1 MNKLSILSKDA
12 QQYADLVGA
21 AGLDELAISAVAGVV
36 GEAADSLA
44 HSNIILGDP
53 PLVAAALPL
62 AASLR
67 WAQSTWAG
75 IDSLCVE
82 GMRRDYTLTAARGV
96 FGPQVSEY
104 VMTYLFALERR
115 LFEMR
120 DNQRAQRWRPLLYR
134 PAGDICMGIMG
145 LGTIGRHLARIAG
158 AFGLRLKGLNR
169 SGRSVPEV
177 NDVYTADKLADF
189 LGGLDYVVVTLPAT
203 AQTRHL
209 VNAQV
214 FRLMRPSAVL
224 INVGRGQVLDQRDLV
239 TALQRGD
246 IGGAVLDVFEEEP
259 LPADSPLWR
268 APNTWIT
275 PHTAGVSFP
284 ADVARIFAENY
295 RRFCR
300 GEDLNYRVDFK
311 LGY

>member
-1 MNKLSILSKDA
+1 MNQLSILSKDA

-21 AGLDELAISAVAGVV
+21 AGLDELAIGAAAAAV

-44 HSNIILGDP
+44 DSNIILGDP

-67 WAQSTWAG
+67 WVQSTWAG
-75 IDSLCVE
+75 IDSLCAE
-82 GMRRDYTLTAARGV
+82 GMRRDYALTAARGV

-120 DNQRAQRWRPLLYR
+120 DNQRAQRWRQLPYR
-134 PAGDICMGIMG
+134 PAADICMGIMG
-145 LGTIGRHLARIAG
+145 LGTIGRHLARMAG

-177 NDVYTADKLADF
+177 RDVYTADKLADF
-189 LGGLDYVVVTLPAT
+189 LAGLDYLVVTLPAT

-209 VNAQV
+209 VNARV
-214 FRLMRPSAVL
+214 FRLMQPSAVL
-224 INVGRGQVLDQRDLV
+224 INVGRGQALDQRDLV
-239 TALQRGD
+239 IALQRGD

-268 APNTWIT
+268 APNTLIT

-284 ADVARIFAENY
+284 ADVVRIFAENY
-295 RRFCR
+295 RRFRR